1 MYCGARPSE
10 FSRDNWSRAGEAT
23 HRKDGGG
30 PAFPEVRT
38 ELLKTLPE
46 CFGEG
51 REISFEQRHRRNGHD
66 FHAGEQMSPGPATSN
81 SDELVRK
88 RLFHQANCAPR
99 RSVASSSSSSRTGG
113 PPCRAI
119 LMRTPTAKSIKSKL
133 EPP

>member
-66 FHAGEQMSPGPATSN
+66 FHAGRAARTQLVDFLVRNKERHVAAALEQFFADSHAREQMSPGPATSN

-88 RLFHQANCAPR
+88 RLFHQA
-99 RSVASSSSSSRTGG
+99 
-113 PPCRAI
+113 
-119 LMRTPTAKSIKSKL
+119 
-133 EPP
+133 